1 MDYHFFK
8 VSNWNCVCSLLVL
21 SCFPN
26 SSLFLYL
33 CIEFSA
39 FEEVENSSNLA
50 RLVLKV
56 KTFFYWFPLMMG
68 NEKTVVKQS

>member
-8 VSNWNCVCSLLVL
+8 VSYWNCISSLLVL

-26 SSLFLYL
+26 SSFSLHL

-39 FEEVENSSNLA
+39 FEEVENFSSLY

-56 KTFFYWFPLMMG
+56 KTFFYRFPLTMG
-68 NEKTVVKQS
+68 NDKTVVKQS